1 MQSAHAL
8 AMNELNKTREN
19 NITELERKRAEVRT
33 AAPEYAKIESDLMKG
48 GNALLRSVL
57 HGGKDFEKIK
67 NFIQEKQKK
76 KVAILKSLNLPDDYL
91 DEHYNCDICHDTG
104 FDENGK
110 KCSCLKT
117 LTMKYIDINSNMTA
131 LMKKQTFE
139 NFDFSLFSP
148 VPDINGKSSLDIAK
162 TVYNSAKDFSDNFEN
177 GLNLMLKGNAGTGKT
192 YISSCIANRAL
203 ARGKTVYYQTSYK
216 LCETLENVKFGKYE
230 NPDELSSAVS
240 IIKYINSVD
249 LLIIDDLGTEFIT
262 QFTAAALFDLI
273 NTRLINNKS
282 TVISTNLDFDS
293 MEKLYSSRFTSRIL
307 GDFKIMIITGGDLR
321 KQLFEKR

>member
-1 MQSAHAL
+1 
-8 AMNELNKTREN
+8 
-19 NITELERKRAEVRT
+19 
-33 AAPEYAKIESDLMKG
+33 
-48 GNALLRSVL
+48 
-57 HGGKDFEKIK
+57 
-67 NFIQEKQKK
+67 
-76 KVAILKSLNLPDDYL
+76 
-91 DEHYNCDICHDTG
+91 
-104 FDENGK
+104 
-110 KCSCLKT
+110 
-117 LTMKYIDINSNMTA
+117 MTA

-148 VPDINGKSSLDIAK
+148 VPDNSGKSSLDIAK

-177 GLNLMLKGNAGTGKT
+177 GLNLMLKGNAGTGKLIFQAVLQT
-192 YISSCIANRAL
+192 GPSPC
-203 ARGKTVYYQTSYK
+203 GKTVYYQTSYK

-240 IIKYINSVD
+240 VIKYINSVD

-293 MEKLYSSRFTSRIL
+293 MENYTAPVLLQEF
-307 GDFKIMIITGGDLR
+307 
-321 KQLFEKR
+321 